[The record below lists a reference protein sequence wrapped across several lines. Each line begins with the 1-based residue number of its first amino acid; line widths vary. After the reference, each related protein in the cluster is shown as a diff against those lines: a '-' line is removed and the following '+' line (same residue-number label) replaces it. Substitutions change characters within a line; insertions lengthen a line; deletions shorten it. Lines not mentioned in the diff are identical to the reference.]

1 MSGWISLDRAITK
14 HWLWQG
20 EKFTKGQAWVDLL
33 LFASHTDHKVLI
45 KGYLIPVGRGEQ
57 IRSQVTLSKAWGWDR
72 KTVSRFLKLLEKD
85 AMIVTR
91 TDHLTSYISICNYS
105 SFQGEGRD
113 SPQLKGQLKGQH
125 TPQACPSTRPTINKG
140 NKGKNEN
147 NDNNNDAFSYF
158 WLNMKL
164 KKAAKPK
171 AELSFNKHA
180 EQADDEMEF
189 AKMLVEDTKER
200 SLLNQFG
207 FDKLNPTTYLNQ
219 NRWEDD
225 KPANES
231 EKYKYVLDSFNEE
244 MKNCNV
250 PFAES
255 MTRQRVN
262 MVKHLF
268 ATTDL
273 NKENISNYFGF
284 AATSKAFDWARG
296 ETGSNPRDMNYFLSE
311 EAYYKARESQ

>member
-1 MSGWISLDRAITK
+1 MHLLLVANHKDGQWRGIPIKRGQRLTSLSKLAAETNLSIKNIRTAIKRLKSTNEVASQSSAQSTMFTVVNYD
-14 HWLWQG
+14 LYQG
-20 EKFTKGQAWVDLL
+20 EASETAHQVANEGQAMG
-33 LFASHTDHKVLI
+33 K
-45 KGYLIPVGRGEQ
+45 
-57 IRSQVTLSKAWGWDR
+57 
-72 KTVSRFLKLLEKD
+72 
-85 AMIVTR
+85 
-91 TDHLTSYISICNYS
+91 
-105 SFQGEGRD
+105 QGATNNND
-113 SPQLKGQLKGQH
+113 
-125 TPQACPSTRPTINKG
+125 
-140 NKGKNEN
+140 KNEKKEKKIII
-147 NDNNNDAFSYF
+147 NDAFSYF

-171 AELSFNKHA
+171 AELAFNKHA

-225 KPANES
+225 KPVNES
-231 EKYKYVLDSFNEE
+231 EKYKYVLDQFNEE

-255 MTRQRVN
+255 MTGQRVN
-262 MVKHLF
+262 MIKHLF

-273 NKENISNYFGF
+273 NKENIGDYFGF
-284 AATSKAFDWARG
+284 MATNKAFDWSRG
-296 ETGSNPRDMNYFLSE
+296 ETGSDPKGMSYFLSE
-311 EAYYKARESQ
+311 EAYYKARES